1 MVVRTSTIVPFDI
14 DEVFAWHQRR
24 GALVRLMPPWQP
36 LTVRREPNNLA
47 DGRAEL
53 RLPGGLTWVA
63 QHRECEPPRRFV
75 DELTSL
81 PLPWRHIHRFEAVD
95 DTHTRVIDE
104 VDTPVPAAL
113 LRATFAY
120 RHRQLRDDLE
130 LVRQAASWQASPM
143 TVAVTGASGLVG
155 TALVALLGM
164 CGHRVIRLVRRS
176 PTSPTERH
184 WDPRNPDAALLTGVH
199 ALVHLAG
206 ASIAG
211 RFSEQHKRN
220 VTTSRIGPTRALAEL
235 VAALPDGPSV
245 LVCASAIG
253 YYGPDRHDEPLNEQT
268 EPGHG
273 FLADVVR
280 DWEAATHSAAQAGRR
295 VAHIRTGIVQSP
307 RGGTLQL
314 LRPLFTAGLGGRLG
328 TGQQWTSWIDLD
340 DLCDIYRRAVLDET
354 LSGPIN
360 ATAPEPVRNA
370 TYTDTLAHVL
380 RRPALIPVPELGPR
394 LLLGTDGAR
403 ELALA
408 SQRVVPSRLL
418 RAGHRFRRPHLEAC
432 LRHQLGRTPA

>member
-1 MVVRTSTIVPFDI
+1 MVVRSSTIVPFDI

-24 GALVRLMPPWQP
+24 GALIRLLPPWQP
-36 LTVRREPNNLA
+36 LSVHREPDNIA

-53 RLPGGLTWVA
+53 RFPGGLTWVA
-63 QHRECEPPRRFV
+63 QHRDFDPPRRFV

-81 PLPWRHIHRFEAVD
+81 PLPWQHTHRFEAID
-95 DTHTRVIDE
+95 DSHTRVIDE

-120 RHRQLRDDLE
+120 RHRQLRADLQV
-130 LVRQAASWQASPM
+130 VRQAASWRASPL

-155 TALVALLGM
+155 SALVALLGV

-176 PTSPTERH
+176 PASPAERH
-184 WDPRNPDAALLTGVH
+184 WDPQNPDPEMLTGVD

-211 RFSEQHKRN
+211 RFTDEHRRN
-220 VTTSRIGPTRALAEL
+220 VANSRIGPTRALAEL
-235 VAALPDGPSV
+235 VAARPDGPSV

-253 YYGPDRHDEPLNEQT
+253 YYGPDRGDEPLDEQT
-268 EPGHG
+268 EPGDG
-273 FLADVVR
+273 FLAEVVR
-280 DWEAATHSAAQAGRR
+280 DWEAATHPATQAGRR

-340 DLCDIYRRAVLDET
+340 DLCDVYLRAVLDDT

-360 ATAPEPVRNA
+360 ATAPEPIRNA
-370 TYTDTLAHVL
+370 DYTSTLAHVL
-380 RRPALIPVPELGPR
+380 RRPAVIPVPELGPR
-394 LLLGTDGAR
+394 LLLGADGAR

-408 SQRVVPSRLL
+408 SQRVVPTRLL
-418 RAGHRFRRPHLEAC
+418 SAGHRFRRPHLEHC
-432 LRHQLGRTPA
+432 LRHQLGRTRG